1 MRKFTAVPGKGVL
14 AADDSQA
21 IWWSTRD
28 SSGKNPDMDTLAAG
42 YEQALT
48 EMLADYG
55 LSDDIA
61 SVSVRPRST
70 KTFAAYVKATSKK
83 HHGKSFKLSSFK
95 PKDAETALTDFAYEI
110 NAQFVNGNK
119 LHPAL
124 AEDAYVQ
131 LYSINGIP
139 FGYYR
144 EFVGGRGAYNL
155 LVTDPNDAEWVADPA
170 RKGYSMSFSRPMS
183 QESCQSFC
191 ARGEGSIDVRS
202 TMYTN
207 LSELDTDTFDYYQ
220 SRRWAVFY
228 TDYCEGVTLDVT
240 WVPLSEA
247 ALVTKSDGDAIIE
260 LSQQYLHQFLDAQT

>member
-1 MRKFTAVPGKGVL
+1 MRKFTAIPGKGIF
-14 AADDSQA
+14 AADDKQA

-28 SSGKNPDMDTLAAG
+28 SSGKNPDMDALAAG

-110 NAQFVNGNK
+110 NAQFVNGDK
-119 LHPAL
+119 LQKAL
-124 AEDAYVQ
+124 AEDAYVR

-139 FGYYR
+139 IGYYR
-144 EFVGGRGAYNL
+144 ESVGGRGAYDRL
-155 LVTDPNDAEWVADPA
+155 TADPNDAEWIADPIRA
-170 RKGYSMSFSRPMS
+170 GYSMSSSDPISYHTYREFLIP
-183 QESCQSFC
+183 
-191 ARGEGSIDVRS
+191 GSNPFTVHIWGNNRLRDITAERVNSYREW
-202 TMYTN
+202 Y
-207 LSELDTDTFDYYQ
+207 
-220 SRRWAVFY
+220 WAVFIDSICDGATLEY
-228 TDYCEGVTLDVT
+228 T
-240 WVPLSEA
+240 WMPLSEA
-247 ALVTKSDGDAIIE
+247 APVTRTDRDAVID
-260 LSQQYLHQFLDAQT
+260 LSQQYLQQYLDA